1 MLESLAKLYNIF
13 ANTNRRILQ
22 WKVHY
27 FFKKYIMFLAGV
39 ILVNN

>member
-27 FFKKYIMFLAGV
+27 FFKKYIMLLDD
-39 ILVNN
+39 IKLVKN

>member
-27 FFKKYIMFLAGV
+27 FFKKYMFLAGV